1 MCLAVPARVETIE
14 GEMGSVCIGG
24 NRIRANLSLIEGPK
38 VGDYVLVHA
47 GFAIAKYTPEEAAE
61 SLAEWE
67 RLKKRPPPGR
77 RDTSPG
83 GSPWHQNIPG

>member
-1 MCLAVPARVETIE
+1 MCLAVPARIEAIE
-14 GEMGSVCIGG
+14 GETAQVSIGG
-24 NRIRANLSLIEGPK
+24 NRIRACLSLIEDVK

-67 RLKKRPPPGR
+67 RLKKM
-77 RDTSPG
+77 
-83 GSPWHQNIPG
+83 Q